1 LGAPIVVCPRG
12 DNNNGKINNN
22 SMQKIALSL
31 TGSGHLFVYQLGAL
45 KVLIDAVG
53 KDGNAGGVV
62 IDHVSGSSGGAIA
75 ATVMSLFPTSL
86 TDFARDF
93 IQRKGSGLRLLRD
106 HVESI
111 TSLQEVGATL
121 SICTTRCHDGQAILF
136 PFTAH
141 KERLIKY
148 VEASCTIP
156 PSFHPVDLLS
166 SSAVSTYPDDDGIT
180 IDGTNYVDGGIAAPA
195 PPTPQGFRRVVISP
209 VSGCCTLADD
219 MICPAASYRFF
230 TIKIR
235 GGFRVNP
242 SVPNL
247 RVLRAS
253 TGLTTST
260 ELQSYYDMGQQ
271 DGETFVHKL
280 SLE

>member
-1 LGAPIVVCPRG
+1 MARTTTTPC
-12 DNNNGKINNN
+12 K
-22 SMQKIALSL
+22 KIALSL
-31 TGSGHLFVYQLGAL
+31 TGSGHLLVYQLGAL

-53 KDGNAGGVV
+53 VDGNAGVV

-75 ATVMSLFPTSL
+75 ATAMSLFPSSL

-106 HVESI
+106 HVENI
-111 TSLQEVGATL
+111 TCLQEVGGATL

-136 PFTAH
+136 PFTAD
-141 KERLIKY
+141 KERLMQY

-166 SSAVSTYPDDDGIT
+166 SSAVSTYPEDDGIT
-180 IDGTNYVDGGIAAPA
+180 IDGTSYVDGGIAAPA
-195 PPTPQGFRRVVISP
+195 PPTPPGLRRVVISP
-209 VSGCCTLADD
+209 VSGSCTLADD
-219 MICPAASYRFF
+219 MICPAAPYRLF
-230 TIKIR
+230 TINVR
-235 GGFRVNP
+235 GGFRVNT
-242 SVPNL
+242 SMPNL

-253 TGLTTST
+253 TGLTTSA
-260 ELQSYYDMGQQ
+260 ELQSYYDMGKH